1 MTAPH
6 FATLAAQLAAAAPP
20 PGRLV
25 LGERVEVYRN
35 LHHGRGPVHFWSVR
49 EPRTPRH
56 VLGVVAHVALVDATL
71 RVQRA
76 TWERIL
82 ATGKRTVHAYA
93 VGTLHAWDAHDS
105 PPHPRDLVRF
115 TYNPKRG
122 PFFHLANFDNPAVVA
137 HSPLMWFDIEGAWMR
152 MP

>member
-1 MTAPH
+1 VSAPQ
-6 FATLAAQLAAAAPP
+6 FAHLAKQLVALAPP

-35 LHHGRGPVHFWSVR
+35 LHYGRGPVHFWSVR
-49 EPRTPRH
+49 DAHAPRH
-56 VLGVVAHVALVDATL
+56 VLAVVGHVALLDAEL
-71 RVQRA
+71 RVQRS
-76 TWERIL
+76 TWERVL

-93 VGTLHAWDAHDS
+93 VGTLHAWDAHDA
-105 PPHPRDLVRF
+105 PERPRDLVRF

-122 PFFHLANFDNPAVVA
+122 PFFHLANFDNPAVVT

-152 MP
+152 VP